1 MELNK
6 KKTKIL
12 NSLCAFALALMM
24 VLSSFGGLIEV
35 KAESFAPT
43 IDKVIYGATKISG
56 GNVYVGEISGK
67 TVRGTIHVTLKNSNK
82 IKAELSVT
90 PRSGSRWSVRL
101 PKNVKVEF
109 GDIVTVYQE
118 FNGSNSETIT
128 VNAEPSM
135 ALDYKNDLRMPSG
148 KIWIEQTSSN
158 QVNDEEQAEAAQMLK
173 DANTKIT
180 QYIRSVKFS
189 IDGKDHAYY
198 KVIYT
203 DGSVSEEIEATN
215 LAIQQVTETSAAP
228 KIEKVQVT
236 DKQIIVTLEKEVS
249 VGTKFYFIE
258 RFTDNEDKTFCQNGN
273 CNIVKSTI
281 KEMSELI
288 SIDGKKITFPVNNE
302 DTLEINKE
310 FGVIVKEPHK
320 FRSCAKSKPVITSP
334 AKIAV
339 KNPKS

>member
-24 VLSSFGGLIEV
+24 VLSSFGVLIEV

-82 IKAELSVT
+82 IKAELFAT

-135 ALDYKNDLRMPSG
+135 AWDYKNDLRMPSG

-158 QVNDEEQAEAAQMLK
+158 LVNDEEQAEATQMLK

-203 DGSVSEEIEATN
+203 DGSVSEEIEAIN
-215 LAIQQVTETSAAP
+215 LAIQQVTETSVAP

-249 VGTKFYFIE
+249 VGTKFYFIK

-288 SIDGKKITFPVNNE
+288 SIDGKKNYF
-302 DTLEINKE
+302 
-310 FGVIVKEPHK
+310 
-320 FRSCAKSKPVITSP
+320 SSQ
-334 AKIAV
+334 
-339 KNPKS
+339 